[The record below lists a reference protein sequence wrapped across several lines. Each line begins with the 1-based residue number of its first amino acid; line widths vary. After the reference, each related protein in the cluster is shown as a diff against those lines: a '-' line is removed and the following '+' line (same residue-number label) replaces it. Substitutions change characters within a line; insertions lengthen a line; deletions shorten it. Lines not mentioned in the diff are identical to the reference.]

1 MWRYHQH
8 IAHKYHIYYLIS
20 FKIHFL
26 NIHLICYRQSS
37 LLSINFN
44 FQKIFSS
51 SVSISIYSSCF
62 KYVFTLSKEVIVL
75 SQIFA
80 PHQETENPDLEVFFN
95 IQFNCTGNP
104 NANIE
109 NVSRF
114 GCSYILDLTA
124 NTCNE
129 KNINHYLLII

>member
-1 MWRYHQH
+1 MQFLRKYSQVFSPLV
-8 IAHKYHIYYLIS
+8 IAPVSNL
-20 FKIHFL
+20 
-26 NIHLICYRQSS
+26 S
-37 LLSINFN
+37 LLY
-44 FQKIFSS
+44 QRGGR
-51 SVSISIYSSCF
+51 F
-62 KYVFTLSKEVIVL
+62 KLL
-75 SQIFA
+75 A